1 MASQSVTP
9 DYVPATI
16 EERWQRAWQEA
27 EAFKTPVS
35 EHHERAAYI
44 FSACPFTSGSAH
56 MGHIRSYS
64 ISDAYARFLRM
75 TGNEVLFSIGF
86 DAFGLPS
93 EIGAIKNE
101 MTPQQW
107 VEQCR
112 ERMRAQFDRLGY
124 SFDWEREWVTSYPEL
139 YKWTQWLFLLLMR
152 RGLVYHAEGQVDW
165 CDNCRTVLA
174 SLQVENG
181 TCWRCHEPVRLVQRS
196 QWYLG
201 ISEYLLQNE
210 RGIELL
216 DGWNQAA
223 VAAQRTMLGRVDGI
237 EFDAS
242 TMEGIPLTVF
252 TPHRDAVDRG
262 EFVAMSPSHPEI
274 DAWASEPEVRAQL
287 ERVQRVG
294 VQRDER
300 SAEAAPLIETGRA
313 LVVPGFDNPLP
324 VVITP
329 AVDDRFGHTAVLG
342 IPAVDRVDER
352 LGKRVRAAAN
362 LGWKLPSGKPKLRDA
377 ARYRARDFPVSRQR
391 AWGAPIPLVHCDTCG
406 TVPVPEDQL
415 PVRLPDDLR
424 PTGEGNVLA
433 SREDWI
439 ATTCPSCGGAAR
451 RETDT
456 LDCHVDGLWQWLPF
470 SVPAAER
477 EHAMF
482 TSAELRRW
490 LPVHIVIWGADG
502 GGSMFDQRMTA
513 KVLRDAGVLPHL
525 EAGEPHARV
534 LMHEMVH
541 LDGRKMSKHLGNV
554 VDPDALLERVGAD
567 TVRLAVLYAAAP
579 TNILTWTDQAL
590 QYCQKW
596 LQNFWEYALP
606 RLEGAGEIAPPDP
619 GEGAAK
625 LRKRLDNWH
634 GVAVRR
640 ITENMEGLETH
651 RAARNVMTLVERVRD
666 FERRVLRQQ
675 DSLTPSD
682 QAALRRALLDAVIM
696 LAPLA
701 PHIAEE
707 LWSAAGQEG
716 LVANASWP
724 DVPVR
729 PEAQAAA

>member
-1 MASQSVTP
+1 MASQRVTP

-16 EERWQRAWQEA
+16 EERWQQAWREA
-27 EAFKTPVS
+27 DAFATPTDGPR
-35 EHHERAAYI
+35 ERAAYI
-44 FSACPFTSGSAH
+44 FAACPFTSGSAH

-64 ISDAYARFLRM
+64 ISDAYARYLRM
-75 TGNEVLFSIGF
+75 SGRDVLFSIGF

-93 EIGAIKNE
+93 EIGAIKNQL
-101 MTPQQW
+101 TPQEW

-112 ERMRAQFDRLGY
+112 ARMHAQFDRLGY

-139 YKWTQWLFLLLMR
+139 YKWTQWLFLQLLDA
-152 RGLVYHAEGQVDW
+152 GLVYHAEGQVDW
-165 CDNCRTVLA
+165 CDSCKTVLA
-174 SLQVENG
+174 SLQVEDG
-181 TCWRCHEPVRLVQRS
+181 TCWRCHEPVRRVTRS

-201 ISEYLLQNE
+201 VDRYLAENE

-216 DGWNQAA
+216 SGWNPAA
-223 VAAQRTMLGRVDGI
+223 VAAQRTMLGRIDGV
-237 EFDAS
+237 ELDAA
-242 TMEGIPLTVF
+242 TLEGVSLTVF
-252 TPHRDAVDRG
+252 TPHRDQIEKAT
-262 EFVAMSPSHPEI
+262 FVALSPSHPEI
-274 DAWASEPEVRAQL
+274 DKWAADDAVRAKL
-287 ERVQRVG
+287 EQVRRAG

-300 SAEAAPLIETGRA
+300 SAEAAQLVDTGRA
-313 LVVPGFDNPLP
+313 LGVPGFSAPLP

-342 IPAVDRVDER
+342 IPDADRTDALLAQKIR
-352 LGKRVRAAAN
+352 PASAFA
-362 LGWKLPSGKPKLRDA
+362 WKLPSGRPQLREA
-377 ARYRARDFPVSRQR
+377 ARYRARDFPISRQR
-391 AWGAPIPLVHCDTCG
+391 AWGAPIPLVHCEACG

-433 SREDWI
+433 EREDFK
-439 ATTCPSCGGAAR
+439 ACTCPQCGGAAQ

-477 EHAMF
+477 EGSMF
-482 TSAELRRW
+482 TSEELRRW

-513 KVLRDAGVLPHL
+513 KFLRDRGVLPHL
-525 EAGEPHARV
+525 VYGEPHQRV

-579 TNILTWTDQAL
+579 TNVLTWTEQAL
-590 QYCQKW
+590 QYCHRW
-596 LQNFWEYALP
+596 LHNLWQYALP
-606 RLEGAGEIAPPDP
+606 RLEGVGEPAVVDP
-619 GEGAAK
+619 EEGAVK
-625 LRKRLDNWH
+625 LRGRLENWR

-640 ITENMEGLETH
+640 VTENMEGLETH
-651 RAARNVMTLVERVRD
+651 RAARNVMTLVERIRD
-666 FERRVLRQQ
+666 FERRVLRSS
-675 DSLTPSD
+675 DALTPSD
-682 QAALRRALLDAVIM
+682 LAALQRALLDAVRM

-701 PHIAEE
+701 PHVAEE
-707 LWSAAGQEG
+707 LWAAAGQEG
-716 LVANASWP
+716 LVC
-724 DVPVR
+724 
-729 PEAQAAA
+729 AAAWPEVAPAS

>member
-1 MASQSVTP
+1 MASQSLTP

-16 EERWQRAWQEA
+16 EERWQQAWREVD
-27 EAFKTPVS
+27 AFATPTS
-35 EHHERAAYI
+35 GDRERAAYI

-64 ISDAYARFLRM
+64 ISDAYARYLRM
-75 TGNEVLFSIGF
+75 SGRDVLFSIGF

-101 MTPQQW
+101 MTPQEW

-112 ERMRAQFDRLGY
+112 VRMRAQFDRLGY
-124 SFDWEREWVTSYPEL
+124 SFDWDREWVTSYPEL
-139 YKWTQWLFLLLMR
+139 YKWTQWLFLLLLR

-174 SLQVENG
+174 SLQVEDG
-181 TCWRCHEPVRLVQRS
+181 ACWRCHEPVRLVQRS

-201 ISEYLLQNE
+201 VSSYLEENE

-216 DGWNQAA
+216 DGWNAA
-223 VAAQRTMLGRVDGI
+223 GVAAQRTMLGRVDGV

-242 TMEGIPLTVF
+242 TLDGIPLTIF
-252 TPHRDAVDRG
+252 TPYKDAVEQG
-262 EFVAMSPSHPEI
+262 EFVMLSPSHPDL
-274 DAWASEPEVRAQL
+274 DAWALDGETRTQL
-287 ERVQRVG
+287 ERVRRAG

-313 LVVPGFDNPLP
+313 LAVPGFPKPLP

-329 AVDDRFGHTAVLG
+329 AVDDRFGHTAILG
-342 IPAVDRVDER
+342 IPAADRVDAR
-352 LGKRVRAAAN
+352 LGKRVRAAAA
-362 LGWKLPSGKPKLRDA
+362 LGWKLPSGRPKLREA
-377 ARYRARDFPVSRQR
+377 ARYRARDFPISRQR
-391 AWGAPIPLVHCDTCG
+391 AWGAPIPLVHCDACG
-406 TVPVPEDQL
+406 MVPVSEDQL

-433 SREDWI
+433 EREDFI
-439 ATTCPSCGGAAR
+439 ACTCPRCGGPGR

-477 EHAMF
+477 EGSMF
-482 TSAELRRW
+482 TSEELRRW

-513 KVLRDAGVLPHL
+513 KVLRDADVLPHL
-525 EAGEPHARV
+525 ADGEPHQRV

-590 QYCQKW
+590 QYCHRW
-596 LQNFWEYALP
+596 LHNFWQYALP
-606 RLEGAGEIAPPDP
+606 RLEGAGAAGEPDP
-619 GEGAAK
+619 EEGAAK
-625 LRKRLDNWH
+625 LRKRLQGWH
-634 GVAVRR
+634 DVAVRR

-651 RAARNVMTLVERVRD
+651 RAARNVMTLVERIRD

-682 QAALRRALLDAVIM
+682 SAALQGALLDAVRM

-707 LWSAAGQEG
+707 LWAAAGQEG
-716 LVANASWP
+716 MVANASWP
-724 DVPVR
+724 APAVV
-729 PEAQAAA
+729 AG